1 MERRRRLIV
10 LWVTGTCQLSCK
22 YCYATHRSS
31 EKMEESVAFAAL
43 QLFEKEPLTV
53 QFAGGEPLL
62 NWELIEAVTEYVEK
76 QRPGTRLQL
85 QTNGISMDRQK
96 ADYIREHKIAT
107 GVSLDGIPEVNERL
121 RGRTAEA
128 VAGIRTL
135 GEAGVYVNLNAV
147 VTSVNVQK
155 LPQLVDFAWYLES
168 VAGIG
173 LDLLRAAGRGEE
185 AFAQLRADEAEL
197 VQALWKMEERSR
209 MLERLSGRKIVL
221 REID

>member
-1 MERRRRLIV
+1 
-10 LWVTGTCQLSCK
+10 
-22 YCYATHRSS
+22 
-31 EKMEESVAFAAL
+31 MEESVAFAAL

-121 RGRTAEA
+121 RGRTAEGGGGDPDVGA
-128 VAGIRTL
+128 KQV
-135 GEAGVYVNLNAV
+135 
-147 VTSVNVQK
+147 
-155 LPQLVDFAWYLES
+155 F
-168 VAGIG
+168 
-173 LDLLRAAGRGEE
+173 
-185 AFAQLRADEAEL
+185 
-197 VQALWKMEERSR
+197 M
-209 MLERLSGRKIVL
+209 
-221 REID
+221 